1 MLPKKAIMFLFP
13 FFFFFFLCLNYCL
26 FSNSAVSCSLQSP
39 RLEPARLL
47 CLRDFPGEN
56 TGVGC
61 ILKLEISERQS
72 GVVQQSN
79 LDEPAFS
86 RKTARLNF

>member
-26 FSNSAVSCSLQSP
+26 FSKSAVSCSLQSP